1 MKKFAFRLETLLR
14 YRKNLE
20 EKEQAELFQLFSRH
34 QRENGHL
41 QDLQRKH
48 QEVLAELTEQKSAGA
63 DYGETSW
70 FYLYLDRLRFE
81 MRRSAERI
89 YRLEQDIQ
97 EQKAVLIE
105 ASKKKKILDSLKTKE
120 KKAYVSAADKQ
131 EQKAIDD
138 LVIIRFPYKNEC
150 TAIPLT
156 EPLCAFQN
164 SPRSCYP
171 PRKQS
176 WSIQATT
183 RPAEDT
189 PIFRR

>member
-20 EKEQAELFQLFSRH
+20 EKEQAELFQLFSRL

-48 QEVLAELTEQKSAGA
+48 QDVLAELTEHRSAGA

-97 EQKAVLIE
+97 EQKTVLIE

-120 KKAYVSAADKQ
+120 QKAYVSAADKQ

-138 LVIIRFPYKNEC
+138 LVVIRFPYKNE
-150 TAIPLT
+150 
-156 EPLCAFQN
+156 
-164 SPRSCYP
+164 
-171 PRKQS
+171 
-176 WSIQATT
+176 
-183 RPAEDT
+183 
-189 PIFRR
+189 

>member
-14 YRKNLE
+14 YRKSLE

-48 QEVLAELTEQKSAGA
+48 REVLAELTEQKSAGA

-81 MRRSAERI
+81 MRKSAERI
-89 YRLEQDIQ
+89 YRLDQDIN

-105 ASKKKKILDSLKTKE
+105 ASKKKKILDSLKTRE
-120 KKAYVSAADKQ
+120 RKAYISAADKQ

-138 LVIIRFPYKNEC
+138 LVVIRFPFKNE
-150 TAIPLT
+150 
-156 EPLCAFQN
+156 
-164 SPRSCYP
+164 
-171 PRKQS
+171 
-176 WSIQATT
+176 
-183 RPAEDT
+183 
-189 PIFRR
+189 